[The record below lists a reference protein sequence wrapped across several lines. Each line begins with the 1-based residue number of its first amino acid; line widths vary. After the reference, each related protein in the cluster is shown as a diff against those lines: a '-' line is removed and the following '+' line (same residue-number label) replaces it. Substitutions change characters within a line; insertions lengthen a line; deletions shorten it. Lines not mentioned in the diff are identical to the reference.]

1 MKKCLTFI
9 SLLFIII
16 PSLLAQD
23 LTITTIEDSFRG
35 VKFPS
40 IDVSEPNRV
49 ETRRIKPSEIEVEH
63 FNSLPHFFS
72 PSYGSLEKRVEPT
85 IPQDDE
91 YEEFIQNG
99 INSDNLEKYLSG
111 DFEGNGGHPALG
123 RIHQYKK
130 DIYKILKVTDDDHG
144 KFEVYSN
151 IKNSIRIICSPV
163 PLRANGSFV
172 IAKNFP
178 HSISPTI
185 YFDCDQFMNF
195 EADDQRLLV
204 FHEILPLI
212 GLLDRDYELS
222 NYLIDLSLKF
232 LPAVL

>member
-1 MKKCLTFI
+1 MKNVI
-9 SLLFIII
+9 ILLFICM
-16 PSLLAQD
+16 PSLFAQD
-23 LTITTIEDSFRG
+23 LTVTTIERTFGG

-40 IDVSEPNRV
+40 LDASEPRPV
-49 ETRRIKPSEIEVEH
+49 ETRRIKPSQVEIEH
-63 FNSLPHFFS
+63 FGSLPLFFS

-85 IPQDDE
+85 IPQDE
-91 YEEFIQNG
+91 NYEEFIDKG
-99 INSDNLEKYLSG
+99 INSENLEKYLSG
-111 DFEGNGGHPALG
+111 DFEGNGGHPALA

-144 KFEVYSN
+144 KFEVYSLV
-151 IKNSIRIICSPV
+151 KDTIRIICSPV

-195 EADDQRLLV
+195 EAEDQRLLV

-212 GLLDRDYELS
+212 GLLDTDYELS